1 MIIIMIFIVVL
12 DHKIS
17 KKGKKKNL
25 VSGNELGSIDG
36 RVIV

>member
-1 MIIIMIFIVVL
+1 MIFIVVL

-17 KKGKKKNL
+17 KKGKKNL
-25 VSGNELGSIDG
+25 VLGNELGSIDG